1 MELKK
6 TYARFRQ
13 DKRTV
18 AGVILLILLSLSGI
32 FAGFIAPYSPT
43 IQKRELF
50 LAPPTKLHFLDGNGN
65 LHAFPFVYGY
75 KMLDPEKPL
84 YGEDVTKPC
93 PIHLFFRGEQYLLF
107 GLIPCEIR
115 LLGAE
120 EPGRLFLF
128 GSDGLGRDVFSRL
141 VYGSRIS
148 LSIAAVA
155 LLISFPLGLL
165 IGSLSGFY
173 GGAID
178 FVLMRVVEVFLAL
191 PALYLVIALRSSLP
205 LSLPPDKVFLCMVA
219 VIALFGWAELARI
232 SRGMVL
238 SLRERG
244 FVTAAVVLGASDTR
258 IILRHLVPHLYSF
271 TLIQAALSVPG
282 YMLAEVTLSY
292 FGLGIQEPLP
302 SWGNMLALATQDLQL
317 STNFWWN
324 LAPGVAVFLA
334 VMAFNFLGEGL
345 RDLLDP
351 KMRTH
356 KSQFS
361 F

>member
-1 MELKK
+1 MEPKK
-6 TYARFRQ
+6 TYARLGR

-18 AGVILLILLSLSGI
+18 AGVILLTLLSFSAI
-32 FAGFIAPYSPT
+32 FADFIAPYSPT
-43 IQKRELF
+43 IQKRDF
-50 LAPPTKLHFLDGNGN
+50 FFAPPTKLHFLDGHGTF
-65 LHAFPFVYGY
+65 HPVPFVYRY
-75 KMLDPEKPL
+75 KLLDPERL
-84 YGEDVTKPC
+84 FYGEDTTKPY
-93 PIHLFFRGEQYLLF
+93 PIHLFLRGEKYLLF
-107 GLIPCEIR
+107 GFIPCEIR
-115 LLGAE
+115 LLGVE
-120 EPGRLFLF
+120 EPGLLFLL
-128 GSDGLGRDVFSRL
+128 GSDSLGRDVFSRL
-141 VYGSRIS
+141 VYGARIS

-155 LLISFPLGLL
+155 LLLSFPLGLF

-219 VIALFGWAELARI
+219 VIALFGWAELARV

-271 TLIQAALSVPG
+271 AFIQAALSVPS

-292 FGLGIQEPLP
+292 LGLGIQEPLP

-317 STNFWWN
+317 LTHFWWN
-324 LAPGVAVFLA
+324 LAPGIAVFMA
-334 VMAFNFLGEGL
+334 VMAFNFLAEGL

-351 KMRTH
+351 KMRA
-356 KSQFS
+356 QIRV
-361 F
+361 